1 MVVVTRQTLDGA
13 PQHTSTDVITFDGR
27 DWNDSA
33 RDVLDG
39 PGSSAAAV
47 QSAVNRVVN
56 GQAYDYFSAIDGT
69 RWYHVTGPD
78 AVASL
83 RIPDPR
89 QLLAE
94 LSPTARFAAVGHA
107 VLHGVGRHEN
117 DRDRPGPPASA
128 KLGGAMA
135 SRHDHITDDLGRL
148 CWRRQAACGIEHR
161 TGARGAGPAVA
172 AKRSL
177 LHLRRGAARL
187 RVLGPQLIRVESTEL
202 VTYSGIG
209 QAQVIRAPA
218 GAITISSV
226 G

>member
-107 VLHGVGRHEN
+107 VLHGVAVTKMIAT
-117 DRDRPGPPASA
+117 DPARLPALSSA
-128 KLGGAMA
+128 ELWPAGT
-135 SRHDHITDDLGRL
+135 ITSLTIWVDSAGVV
-148 CWRRQAACGIEHR
+148 RQLAVSSTELVHGVL
-161 TGARGAGPAVA
+161 GPAVA